1 MNDQAPIK
9 LSATLLFFT
18 VFLSMFSA
26 AFAADSQHHRRV
38 NDVDFYL
45 AIIPAEITLGV
56 SDIQT
61 RFKKHETRYHIIVSL
76 IDSRTGSRITD
87 AKVQATISSPG
98 GVAKQNKNLE
108 PMRIMDAISY
118 GNYFLMSDPGKYR
131 LHFKMLTPARKYE
144 EVADFFF
151 DKPKD

>member
-1 MNDQAPIK
+1 MNNHMLTK
-9 LSATLLFFT
+9 LSIPLLFCALFFGT
-18 VFLSMFSA
+18 FSA
-26 AFAADSQHHRRV
+26 VFAADSQHHRRV

-45 AIIPAEITLGV
+45 AVIPAEITQGV

-108 PMRIMDAISY
+108 PMRIMGATSY
-118 GNYFLMSDPGKYR
+118 GNYFLMSAPGKYR
-131 LHFKMLTPARKYE
+131 LRFKMLTPARKYE
-144 EVADFFF
+144 EVANFFF
-151 DKPKD
+151 DKPKT